1 MALLTVCGRTFRR
14 IPHPAVG
21 LAPLLVA
28 AALAGC
34 ANYAGLAP
42 RLSADGGPPLEA
54 DATIAQAG
62 AVPSP
67 WPQEDWWKKYGDPQL
82 DALIDEALQ
91 HSPTLQTARARIDL
105 ANAGAQ
111 LADAGRQPQA
121 TAALDSTRQRFSE
134 HYLIPPP
141 YAGTY
146 QNTHQL
152 SLNFSYEFDFW
163 GKHRAALDAALSRAR
178 AAEVDAQGAR
188 LLISTAIARAYG
200 ELDRQFRQLEVAEA
214 SRQQREQ
221 ILMLTRQRVR
231 AGLDS
236 QVEQRQAEVAVP
248 AARGDVAALEERI
261 AVIRHQL
268 AALAGAGPDRGLKI
282 GRPKLAAVDN
292 LELPAALPAD
302 LIGRRPDVVAQR
314 WRVEAA
320 AQEISSA
327 KGAFYPNVDL
337 VAFIGLSAIGLD
349 KLFDSGGR
357 TLGAGPALR
366 LPIFDGGRLRAN
378 LAGRDAEF
386 DAAAAQYRATLVDA
400 LRDVADQLASW
411 RAVEAQL
418 AEQRRA
424 QSQAEEAYRL
434 ALLRYREGLAN
445 YLSVLAT
452 QTQVLA
458 QRRLQADLLARRID
472 IAFGLTRALGG
483 GFDPG
488 RGGKAPAAGA

>member
-1 MALLTVCGRTFRR
+1 MAPDPVFVSTLRRSGRAGRL
-14 IPHPAVG
+14 
-21 LAPLLVA
+21 LAPLLA
-28 AALAGC
+28 AATLAGC

-54 DATIAQAG
+54 EATIAQAG

-67 WPQEDWWKKYGDPQL
+67 WPQDEWWKKYGDPQL
-82 DALIDEALQ
+82 DALIAEALQ
-91 HSPTLQTARARIDL
+91 NSPTLQTARARIDQ
-105 ANAGAQ
+105 ANAAVQ
-111 LADAGRQPQA
+111 AADANRQPQA
-121 TAALDSTRQRFSE
+121 TAELDSTRQRFSE

-163 GKHRAALDAALSRAR
+163 GKHRAALDAALSRAK

-214 SRQQREQ
+214 ARQQREQ
-221 ILMLTRQRVR
+221 ILTLTQRRVR

-236 QVEQRQAEVAVP
+236 RVEQRQAEAAVP
-248 AARGDVAALEERI
+248 AARGDIAALEERI
-261 AVIRHQL
+261 AAIRHQL

-282 GRPKLAAVDN
+282 GRPQLGAVDS
-292 LELPAALPAD
+292 LGLPTAIPAD

-320 AQEISSA
+320 AKEISSA

-349 KLFDSGGR
+349 RFFDSGSR
-357 TLGAGPALR
+357 TLGAGPAVR

-386 DAAAAQYRATLVDA
+386 DAAVAQYRSTLVDS
-400 LRDVADQLASW
+400 LRDVADQLAAW

-424 QSQAEEAYRL
+424 QAQVEEAYRL
-434 ALLRYREGLAN
+434 ALLRYREGLTN

-472 IAFGLTRALGG
+472 IAIGLTRALGG
-483 GFDPG
+483 GFDPEG
-488 RGGKAPAAGA
+488 SRQPAAAGA